1 MRAFQCEDLKTFTR
15 ELFTRER
22 FDSFLVREAS
32 FVTFCRFSVD
42 GKSERDWY
50 TEEELEEE
58 RVEDYTSWGKLRPV
72 CFQLIRGSRTP
83 LKFQLSFRLP
93 PAESER
99 LAESCGITG
108 TAAETAGFYVNIRFE
123 EGKLRCFTAAALSQ
137 FFPDKRAE
145 RAWDDR
151 VWEWFQR
158 AGLSMREETGD

>member
-99 LAESCGITG
+99 LAESCGIG
-108 TAAETAGFYVNIRFE
+108 TRLACSVISTRESVCPRFRPE
-123 EGKLRCFTAAALSQ
+123 EF
-137 FFPDKRAE
+137 
-145 RAWDDR
+145 
-151 VWEWFQR
+151 
-158 AGLSMREETGD
+158 GLPELGD